1 MRFPKDALKVQ
12 TQQVLIT
19 LPQNDQNPAHVQEH
33 TLKLREI
40 NDQNPTRVPTRC
52 PNMTWTQLA
61 TRCPNM
67 TWTQHVFLQDALT
80 RPEPNPCSYKMPQH
94 DLNPTWFPT
103 RCSNKTRVRHV
114 FLQDQNSARFAT
126 RCPNMTRTQPVF
138 LQAAPI

>member
-52 PNMTWTQLA
+52 PNMTWTQ
-61 TRCPNM
+61 
-67 TWTQHVFLQDALT
+67 HVFLQDALT

-103 RCSNKTRVRHV
+103 RCSNKTRVQHV

-126 RCPNMTRTQPVF
+126 RCPNKTRTQHVF
-138 LQAAPI
+138 LQDAPT